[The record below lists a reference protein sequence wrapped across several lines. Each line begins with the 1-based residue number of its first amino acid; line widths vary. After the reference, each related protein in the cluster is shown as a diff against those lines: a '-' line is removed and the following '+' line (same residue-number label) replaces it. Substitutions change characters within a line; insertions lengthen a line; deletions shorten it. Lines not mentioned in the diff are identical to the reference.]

1 MKLDLGK
8 ILKSI
13 NKGERP
19 SSDTLYVSSKNDPRL
34 RAYQDSLNLY
44 KGSESE
50 KDIQDVTKY
59 GQYKKVKP
67 YLKGQKIQPVEMY
80 MPDLE
85 VIKDL
90 EKKGIKYSV
99 TQPIVDKDG
108 KGLYYKTKDGSV
120 IDKRDGTI
128 VLSQADRYKK
138 PERPVAYRKPT
149 VDTVYVDNPN
159 DPRLKAYNDSLGLYN
174 DAKKYY
180 DISTIG
186 NYGYKT
192 YPFGKNY
199 SLKAALADLK
209 FKAKDRIT
217 YSNIPK
223 KYLKYYSKEDFE
235 QSDRINRISKK
246 TFSSKINPIGTYPVE
261 GFALAY
267 KKPVQPVE
275 YRKPEHKKQNIE
287 QVKQEVLQAIQNK
300 YEGRPVYS
308 STAGSGGP
316 SSLVGFENKG
326 DTTFIRP
333 EDFDRF
339 AVPKYARQ
347 FIQSKSKKK

>member
-13 NKGERP
+13 KKGERP

-34 RAYQDSLNLY
+34 RAYQDSL
-44 KGSESE
+44 
-50 KDIQDVTKY
+50 
-59 GQYKKVKP
+59 
-67 YLKGQKIQPVEMY
+67 
-80 MPDLE
+80 
-85 VIKDL
+85 
-90 EKKGIKYSV
+90 
-99 TQPIVDKDG
+99 
-108 KGLYYKTKDGSV
+108 
-120 IDKRDGTI
+120 
-128 VLSQADRYKK
+128 
-138 PERPVAYRKPT
+138 
-149 VDTVYVDNPN
+149 
-159 DPRLKAYNDSLGLYN
+159 GLYN

-180 DISTIG
+180 DVITGFNSG
-186 NYGYKT
+186 SKDRAYRNYGYRVQ
-192 YPFGKNY
+192 PFNKNN

-209 FKAKDRIT
+209 FLGKDAGE
-217 YSNIPK
+217 IPK
-223 KYLKYYSKEDFE
+223 KYLKFYSKEDIE
-235 QSDRINRISKK
+235 NMNRLNRIAKK

-267 KKPVQPVE
+267 KKPVQPVK
-275 YRKPEHKKQNIE
+275 YRKPEPKKENIE
-287 QVKQEVLQAIQNK
+287 QVKKEVLQAIQNK

-316 SSLVGFENKG
+316 SALAGFENRG
-326 DTTFIRP
+326 DTTFIKP